1 MRTSDYRKKLEAQV
15 ENQKTS
21 LLSKIRTHQ
30 LDELRYEKGVLDGVS
45 AALRLIDELEKID
58 G

>member
-1 MRTSDYRKKLEAQV
+1 MKISDYRKKLEAQC
-15 ENQKTS
+15 EQQKQS
-21 LLSKIRTHQ
+21 LLSKARTHQ
-30 LDELRYEKGVLDGVS
+30 LDELRYEKGILDGVS